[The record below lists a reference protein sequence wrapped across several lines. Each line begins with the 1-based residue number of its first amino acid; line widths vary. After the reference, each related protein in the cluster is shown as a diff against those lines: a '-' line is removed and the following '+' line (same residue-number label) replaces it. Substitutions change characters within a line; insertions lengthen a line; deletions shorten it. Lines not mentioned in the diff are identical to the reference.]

1 MDILFSVNTY
11 DNDGDIEEEGVF
23 LHFDDTRVRV
33 ADNPEDFVD
42 VVYQI
47 RKIQEEL
54 LELYKAS

>member
-11 DNDGDIEEEGVF
+11 DSGGDIEEEGVF
-23 LHFDDTRVRV
+23 LHFEDTRVRV
-33 ADNPEDFVD
+33 ADKPEDFVD

-54 LELYKAS
+54 LERYK

>member
-54 LELYKAS
+54 LERYK